1 MLLLELPIAEL
12 FQNKVRELFSYSL
25 LAPAG
30 SLWGSTAAAA
40 AAGAGAVS
48 RGVVLRAILGG
59 LGKG

>member
-40 AAGAGAVS
+40 AGAGAVS
-48 RGVVLRAILGG
+48 RGVVLRATLGG
-59 LGKG
+59 LGEG